1 MSMVYEEP
9 LERKNGL
16 DVYELPIPDHEYV
29 MTVDVSR
36 GVSNDYSAFVVVDIT
51 TIPYKVVAK
60 YKNNNKRYQTNI
72 RYKNSVQL
80 NK

>member
-1 MSMVYEEP
+1 MVYEEP

-60 YKNNNKRYQTNI
+60 YKNNNEVLVKRMTLVWL
-72 RYKNSVQL
+72 S
-80 NK
+80 